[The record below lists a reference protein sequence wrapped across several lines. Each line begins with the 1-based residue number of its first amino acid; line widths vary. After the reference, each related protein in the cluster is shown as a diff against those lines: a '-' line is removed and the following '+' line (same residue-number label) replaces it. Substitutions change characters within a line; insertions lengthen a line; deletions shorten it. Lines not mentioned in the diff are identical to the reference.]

1 MAIDSISLAA
11 QTIYNK
17 VQSQPQ
23 VKTNES
29 LDSYSQNVKFHDMV
43 DVQFNRFSKMTPQQ
57 ILGHI
62 QGHKNQSVSPPSSA
76 GLVEIATGTI
86 KNSLKKQEQVSRKAL
101 INEASLIDVLTATT
115 EATNTM
121 KTVVEVRN
129 KFMEAF
135 DKVMNMSV

>member
-1 MAIDSISLAA
+1 MAVDSISLAA
-11 QTIYNK
+11 QNIYNK
-17 VQSQPQ
+17 IQSQPR
-23 VKTNES
+23 VEATES
-29 LDSYSQNVKFHDMV
+29 QDQYSQSVKFHDMV

-62 QGHKNQSVSPPSSA
+62 QGHKSQSVSESSA
-76 GLVEIATGTI
+76 AGLAEIATGTVRDT
-86 KNSLKKQEQVSRKAL
+86 LRKQEQVSRKAL